1 MLRIRA
7 FTLLLL
13 SVTFAAVA
21 GEPLPSDP
29 PILTPAEVTEP
40 LTGTELLVHE
50 GDLSRE
56 LMEANGRFLD
66 TQLAEA
72 VAKRERHWPDEF
84 KNYESFDKQREQFR
98 QRLGINNDSLFDSS
112 YLISSDSEG
121 TPLTFHLSIMN
132 PVATFDL
139 KGEFGKITVREI
151 SWPVLD
157 GVRGR
162 GLLIEPEK
170 FWTQVIAIPD
180 TSQNPIDLV
189 WPGTSEGEESTTTP
203 YALQLAMAGARVVV
217 PTRIR
222 RFESNYTLTDREWLA
237 RPAFELGRTLVG
249 YEIEKIFGL
258 MEVGNVRRNDYR
270 YEPDK
275 EKPTPWNIIGWG
287 DGGMLALYSAALAR
301 WPQVENVCV
310 SGYFGNREE
319 LWEEPFDHHIFGLLQ
334 EFGDAE
340 IAALVAPRK
349 LILESA
355 EQPNFRYRAKVN
367 SRELDFQTAYT
378 SFKGKPGRSSNSS
391 NEEITAE
398 LKRLK
403 TRLGEHHFK
412 NVEWTQHDGRS
423 IAPKTL
429 AQFVMKMGRKDI
441 DISDFDFAARLKET
455 LSESPKKFKGIAS
468 MMLKFPPGPGGGGG
482 EQDLPFFAGGTWID
496 SEWTREEERKEI
508 ERHIQRA
515 LVESDAKR
523 RDYFKDLNTKSLE
536 NFEKTI
542 EPYREKFRTEV
553 IGDFEIPLIAAN
565 PRTRPLQETEHTI
578 SYEVVLDVFDEVFA
592 YGILTLP
599 KALPLDGSEKR
610 PVVVCQH
617 GLEGT
622 PQDLVGEP
630 KFKAYKAFA
639 TRLAERGFITFAPQ
653 NGYKYYDHFR
663 MQQFKAQ
670 TIGKTLFSIIV
681 PQHQQITNWLAE
693 QSFVDG
699 EKIAFYG
706 LSYGGKSAMRI
717 PPLVD
722 RYCLSICAGDFNEW
736 VWKNA
741 ATDEASLRY
750 SYANK
755 GEYEIFEWNLG
766 STFNYAEM
774 TALIC
779 PRPFMVER
787 GHFDGVAPD
796 EKVAYEFAKV
806 RNLYQAKLG
815 IGDRCEIEWFA
826 GPHTINGVGTFA
838 FLHKHLDWPKP

>member
-1 MLRIRA
+1 MSRIRVL
-7 FTLLLL
+7 TILLLL
-13 SVTFAAVA
+13 LTFAAVS

-29 PILTPAEVTEP
+29 PTLVAAKATGP
-40 LTGTELLVHE
+40 LPGTELLVHE

-56 LMEANGRFLD
+56 LVEANDRFLEA
-66 TQLAEA
+66 QLAQV
-72 VAKRERHWPDEF
+72 VAKREPHWPDEF
-84 KNYESFDKQREQFR
+84 KSYESFDKQREIFR
-98 QRLGINNDSLFDSS
+98 ERLGIADDSLVDANRIS
-112 YLISSDSEG
+112 YGNSEAAA
-121 TPLTFHLSIMN
+121 LTFHSIN
-132 PVATFDL
+132 GLPVATFDL
-139 KGEFGKITVREI
+139 KGDFGKITVHEI

-162 GLLIEPEK
+162 GFLLEPER

-180 TSQNPIDLV
+180 TSQNPIELI
-189 WPGTSEGEESTTTP
+189 WPGINKGEELATTP

-237 RPAFELGRTLVG
+237 RPAFELGKTLIG

-258 MEVGNVRRNDYR
+258 VNAGTVVRNDNR
-270 YEPDK
+270 YEPNPDK
-275 EKPTPWNIIGWG
+275 STSWNIIAWG
-287 DGGMLALYSAALAR
+287 DGGMLALYSAAVSR
-301 WPQVENVCV
+301 WPQFENVCV

-319 LWEEPFDHHIFGLLQ
+319 LWKEPFDHHVFGLLH

-349 LILESA
+349 LLIESA
-355 EQPNFRYRAKVN
+355 EQPNFRYRTGEN

-378 SFKGKPGRSSNSS
+378 SSKGKPGRSSTSTQ
-391 NEEITAE
+391 EEIRTE

-403 TRLGEHHFK
+403 KRLGDAHFR
-412 NVEWTQHDGRS
+412 NVKWRQHDGKA
-423 IAPKTL
+423 IAPQTLTQFVKRMGREDIEMSDLDFTARLAETL
-429 AQFVMKMGRKDI
+429 AGSPEGVMQVAKT
-441 DISDFDFAARLKET
+441 FLKYPRGE
-455 LSESPKKFKGIAS
+455 
-468 MMLKFPPGPGGGGG
+468 GG
-482 EQDLPFFAGGTWID
+482 ETFVEGSPYLAGGTWID
-496 SEWTREEERKEI
+496 SESTRGEERKEI

-523 RDYFKDLNTKSLE
+523 RDYFKNLNTKSLE
-536 NFEKTI
+536 NFKKTI

-553 IGDFEIPLIAAN
+553 IGDFEIPLLAAN
-565 PRTRPLQETEHTI
+565 PRTRPLQETELTI

-599 KALPLDGSEKR
+599 KSLPLDGSEKR

-670 TIGKTLFSIIV
+670 TMGKTLFSIIV

-693 QSFVDG
+693 QSFVDAG
-699 EKIAFYG
+699 KIAFYG

-766 STFNYAEM
+766 GTFNYAEM
-774 TALIC
+774 AALIC

-815 IGDRCEIEWFA
+815 IGERCEIEWFP
-826 GPHTINGVGTFA
+826 GPHTINGVGTFD